1 MVANAILDSIY
12 VIYYS
17 TKILLPF
24 LFLCYM
30 ACNSAISFYHVPRL
44 GHLIL
49 ANEMLADALYRVMK
63 NTCAVKL
70 ALYLCHFHEKE
81 RGRETRNQIFLAKP
95 RLDHSVLF

>member
-30 ACNSAISFYHVPRL
+30 ACNSAISFYHVPTL

-63 NTCAVKL
+63 KTLV
-70 ALYLCHFHEKE
+70 
-81 RGRETRNQIFLAKP
+81 P
-95 RLDHSVLF
+95 

>member
-63 NTCAVKL
+63 KTLV
-70 ALYLCHFHEKE
+70 
-81 RGRETRNQIFLAKP
+81 P
-95 RLDHSVLF
+95 